1 MINEKQASVPEAAR
15 SLSRH
20 HCTRIAEL
28 FVSPKHRWKAF
39 HSDELH
45 EEQIGQ
51 TSPGLLGLTVL
62 RLSAS
67 PHRVEE
73 QETRE

>member
-1 MINEKQASVPEAAR
+1 MKSRRQSQRLRGV
-15 SLSRH
+15 SLA
-20 HCTRIAEL
+20 TIVTQIAEL
-28 FVSPKHRWKAF
+28 LVSPKHRWKAF

-51 TSPGLLGLTVL
+51 TSPGLPGLTVL